1 MNPKKVHYMN
11 SHQSMPPKYIQI
23 YHWFQEQLQAEKF
36 KTGDQ
41 IPTETAL
48 AEQFNVN
55 RMTVRK
61 ALNRLVVEGVIT
73 RTRGK
78 GSFVAA
84 ENRKNFIFSLN
95 TISGFFSD
103 IRSTGS
109 RPAFR
114 VNKVEIL
121 QADAKIAEPLQLT
134 HDLRVIY
141 VLRTFYA
148 DQEPAMIQGTYLP
161 YEPFKE
167 VVHMDLSKGMYPV
180 YRDRFNLTLHHADQT
195 FTAVFSNRFETKT
208 FGFDSPQPCIF
219 LEWVLYDDINRPIE
233 VCYCTYRSDKY
244 KFNVVSSLPMQPSI
258 TP

>member
-1 MNPKKVHYMN
+1 MIQPQKR
-11 SHQSMPPKYIQI
+11 PPKYVQI
-23 YHWFQEQLQAEKF
+23 YHWFQEQLRAEKL

-48 AEQFNVN
+48 ARQFNVT

-61 ALNRLVVEGVIT
+61 ALHRLVVEGIIT

-84 ENRKNFIFSLN
+84 ENNKNFIFSLN

-103 IRSTGS
+103 IRRSGS
-109 RPAFR
+109 QPAFKINR
-114 VNKVEIL
+114 VEII
-121 QADAKIAEPLQLT
+121 QADPKIADPLQLSG
-134 HDLRVIY
+134 DLRVIY
-141 VLRTFYA
+141 ILRTFFA
-148 DQEPAMIQGTYLP
+148 DEEPALIQGTYLP
-161 YEPFKE
+161 YEPFKTVLE
-167 VVHMDLSKGMYPV
+167 MDLSKGMYPI
-180 YRDRFNLTLHHADQT
+180 YRENFNLRLHHADQT
-195 FTAVFSNRFETKT
+195 FTAVMSNRFETRT

-244 KFNVVSSLPMQPSI
+244 KFNVVSSLPVQLSMAP
-258 TP
+258 

>member
-1 MNPKKVHYMN
+1 MIRTEN
-11 SHQSMPPKYIQI
+11 SLPKYIQI
-23 YHWFQEQLQAEKF
+23 YHWFQEQLQSEKL

-48 AEQFNVN
+48 ARQFEVT

-61 ALNRLVVEGVIT
+61 ALHRLVVEGIIT

-84 ENRKNFIFSLN
+84 ENKKNFIFSLN

-103 IRSTGS
+103 IRRSGS
-109 RPAFR
+109 EPAFK
-114 VNKVEIL
+114 VNTVEVI
-121 QADAKIAEPLQLT
+121 QADAKIAGPLQLSG
-134 HDLRVIY
+134 DQRVIY
-141 VLRTFYA
+141 ILRTFFA
-148 DQEPAMIQGTYLP
+148 DEEPALIQGTYLP
-161 YEPFKE
+161 YEPFKSVLE
-167 VVHMDLSKGMYPV
+167 MDLSKGMYPI
-180 YRDRFNLTLHHADQT
+180 YREKFDLRLHHADQT
-195 FTAVFSNRFETKT
+195 FTAVLSNRFETQT

-244 KFNVVSSLPMQPSI
+244 KFNVVSSLPVQLSM